1 MGLSVLAVVVI
12 WFIAGFIINHL
23 FEGEKDE
30 LTKERFHLAAALQ
43 LVIHAIAL
51 IAVLALIFG

>member
-30 LTKERFHLAAALQ
+30 LTKRRFQLAAALQ
-43 LVIHAIAL
+43 LVIHAIAF